1 LHRRRLVVLQI
12 EFAGMDRSSLQ
23 SSSAL
28 RFAAPVIST
37 ASARRRWLLMSR
49 SISP

>member
-1 LHRRRLVVLQI
+1 MPQYRLVVLQI

-28 RFAAPVIST
+28 RFAAPVISM
-37 ASARRRWLLMSR
+37 ASSTSMVAMSR
-49 SISP
+49 SISPQ